1 MWNIK
6 RNRQSLEHGRKL
18 VGNSLQQL
26 SPVSTNVSAV
36 SIGAHSSTSWEVGQ
50 RTSALPS
57 PEVSLTQRD
66 LAAWRYQ
73 LNGTTIHRQIPLARF
88 VEYWHTRQ
96 RDPFCSSS
104 CYRKKEK
111 WRLDE
116 ENEEGLLL
124 CQQGQMLPKKIDEG
138 ENFSKT
144 SDIKARER
152 ERERESLHFHRKKK
166 YRTPIHTL
174 SCL

>member
-26 SPVSTNVSAV
+26 SPVSTNVSAD

-96 RDPFCSSS
+96 RDNQTPP
-104 CYRKKEK
+104 
-111 WRLDE
+111 
-116 ENEEGLLL
+116 
-124 CQQGQMLPKKIDEG
+124 MG
-138 ENFSKT
+138 ENFIFYFTRSG
-144 SDIKARER
+144 
-152 ERERESLHFHRKKK
+152 FN
-166 YRTPIHTL
+166 RTGL
-174 SCL
+174 SQDRAMQNLNFLGHSVLNDVGLSGSCEWSFVIENIF